1 MGQGSSSDK
10 KKEADV
16 AESLRAAGIP
26 DIKIDRKYTH
36 VQRGAKEHKISA
48 EDFDVCKVLGR
59 GSFGKVML
67 VRKKDTGT
75 MYAMK
80 SVSSVVMISKIFD
93 VQRYLPYF

>member
-10 KKEADV
+10 KKEKDV

-26 DIKIDRKYTH
+26 DIDIDRRYTH
-36 VQRGAKEHKISA
+36 FKTGDKEHKICA

-80 SVSSVVMISKIFD
+80 SVRSCS
-93 VQRYLPYF
+93 